1 MKAAVQSSTVVKG
14 VAAGPIKPRLRFMGL
29 ITTLLG
35 LALWIGSTLVS
46 LTNVHIDAAS
56 AAGVCSSG
64 RAAEALWLT
73 CDEPSRRMGEV
84 KRHKSREL
92 DSLTRRISDLDPSSI
107 DSLYG
112 LEPVYEPG
120 KGLPGLL
127 PEEFVAVQCPYCG
140 ERLETRVDL
149 TADEPSYIEDCQ
161 VCCRPI
167 EFTVEREQTGALLA
181 VRVQRVD

>member
-1 MKAAVQSSTVVKG
+1 M
-14 VAAGPIKPRLRFMGL
+14 
-29 ITTLLG
+29 
-35 LALWIGSTLVS
+35 
-46 LTNVHIDAAS
+46 
-56 AAGVCSSG
+56 
-64 RAAEALWLT
+64 
-73 CDEPSRRMGEV
+73 RRV
-84 KRHKSREL
+84 KRSKSREL
-92 DSLTRRISDLDPSSI
+92 DNLTRRIADLDAGSI

-167 EFTVEREQTGALLA
+167 EFSVERDPGGALLA
-181 VRVQRVD
+181 VKVQRID

>member
-1 MKAAVQSSTVVKG
+1 M
-14 VAAGPIKPRLRFMGL
+14 
-29 ITTLLG
+29 
-35 LALWIGSTLVS
+35 
-46 LTNVHIDAAS
+46 
-56 AAGVCSSG
+56 SG
-64 RAAEALWLT
+64 
-73 CDEPSRRMGEV
+73 V
-84 KRHKSREL
+84 KRRKPQDLE
-92 DSLTRRISDLDPSSI
+92 SLTRRIADLDARSI

-149 TADEPSYIEDCQ
+149 TADEISYIEDCQ

-167 EFTVEREQTGALLA
+167 EFTVEREESGGLLA
-181 VRVQRVD
+181 VRVQRLD

>member
-1 MKAAVQSSTVVKG
+1 
-14 VAAGPIKPRLRFMGL
+14 
-29 ITTLLG
+29 
-35 LALWIGSTLVS
+35 
-46 LTNVHIDAAS
+46 
-56 AAGVCSSG
+56 
-64 RAAEALWLT
+64 
-73 CDEPSRRMGEV
+73 V
-84 KRHKSREL
+84 KRPKPDHL
-92 DSLTRRISDLDPSSI
+92 DTLTRRIADLDANSI

-167 EFTVEREQTGALLA
+167 EFVLERETNGALLA
-181 VRVQRVD
+181 VKVQRID